1 MREVFS
7 NGIISTLT
15 FDAQP
20 FRFETCSRFPDD
32 FKPPVRDGSRSLLA
46 CREMARTLRM
56 RGGQLRG
63 CLASEQD
70 IREFE
75 GRAKEKDATL
85 RWAPSDGGTALSR
98 PGLGSGECENVN
110 IKYRVVIAEDH
121 ELLRNGL
128 RSMLSAQ
135 GNYDVIGEARDGK
148 EAFQM
153 AMTLNPDLMLMD
165 LSMRGMNGIDASA
178 AIKRRAPGMRIVAL
192 TVHQSEEYVREAL
205 RAGVDGYVL
214 KDVSFDELLVAMR
227 TVMQGKKH
235 LSADVYGYMVDSFVT
250 GREAAAPKKAWDV
263 LTARERSV
271 LKLIAEGRTNRQV
284 GQYLNLSPKTIEKYR
299 ASMMHKLNIANL
311 TELVLV
317 AISMGLLASLASKC
331 SEPDADDTPIR
342 LAEHPEPPA
351 DAEPHAELPAYRLGG
366 VTG

>member
-1 MREVFS
+1 M
-7 NGIISTLT
+7 NT
-15 FDAQP
+15 
-20 FRFETCSRFPDD
+20 
-32 FKPPVRDGSRSLLA
+32 K
-46 CREMARTLRM
+46 CRVL
-56 RGGQLRG
+56 
-63 CLASEQD
+63 
-70 IREFE
+70 
-75 GRAKEKDATL
+75 
-85 RWAPSDGGTALSR
+85 
-98 PGLGSGECENVN
+98 
-110 IKYRVVIAEDH
+110 IAEDH
-121 ELLRNGL
+121 DLLRNGL

-135 GNYDVIGEARDGK
+135 GGYDVIGEARDGK
-148 EAFQM
+148 EACQM

-178 AIKRRAPGMRIVAL
+178 AIKRRSPNIRIVVL

-205 RAGVDGYVL
+205 RAGVEGYVL

-227 TVMQGKKH
+227 MVMQGKKH

-250 GREAAAPKKAWDV
+250 GREVHAPKKAWDV

-317 AISMGLLASLASKC
+317 AISMGLLTSLAEKC
-331 SEPDADDTPIR
+331 SEPNVDDTPVR
-342 LAEHPEPPA
+342 LQ
-351 DAEPHAELPAYRLGG
+351 AEPDRPPESPEYSGEPKYGLGG
-366 VTG
+366 AC

>member
-1 MREVFS
+1 MNTKF
-7 NGIISTLT
+7 
-15 FDAQP
+15 
-20 FRFETCSRFPDD
+20 
-32 FKPPVRDGSRSLLA
+32 
-46 CREMARTLRM
+46 
-56 RGGQLRG
+56 
-63 CLASEQD
+63 
-70 IREFE
+70 
-75 GRAKEKDATL
+75 
-85 RWAPSDGGTALSR
+85 
-98 PGLGSGECENVN
+98 
-110 IKYRVVIAEDH
+110 RVVIAEDH
-121 ELLRNGL
+121 DLLRNGL

-135 GNYDVIGEARDGK
+135 GGFDVIGEARDGK
-148 EAFQM
+148 EACQM

-178 AIKRRAPGMRIVAL
+178 AIKRRSPNIRIVVL

-205 RAGVDGYVL
+205 RAGVEGYVL

-227 TVMQGKKH
+227 MVMQGKKH

-250 GREAAAPKKAWDV
+250 GREAPAPKKAWDV

-317 AISMGLLASLASKC
+317 AISMGLLTSLAEKC
-331 SEPDADDTPIR
+331 SEPHANDTLVR
-342 LAEHPEPPA
+342 LPVDPDRLPESPV
-351 DAEPHAELPAYRLGG
+351 DTGLLKYQLGG
-366 VTG
+366 GAR